1 MPARAGS
8 PARLFHEGNGWRE
21 TRAGS
26 PVRRTLPP
34 VQNPT
39 TAHSPRRQALSPPK
53 FSLWVDDK
61 SLRPVFAP
69 QGRIG
74 GLGLWFASHGL
85 PQPTSGGL
93 LVLATFPSLPH
104 QRSHGMVL
112 G

>member
-39 TAHSPRRQALSPPK
+39 TAHSPRRQALSPPTV
-53 FSLWVDDK
+53 SLWVDDK

-69 QGRIG
+69 QGRKG
-74 GLGLWFASHGL
+74 GCELGIPSDRLL
-85 PQPTSGGL
+85 QPLAGDL
-93 LVLATFPSLPH
+93 IVLSIFQAGAH
-104 QRSHGMVL
+104 QR
-112 G
+112 